1 MYCVLR
7 LCFIVNELGCSWFS
21 FVGEPIV
28 KVSVGPKVGTVEINI
43 NSITKMF
50 ESIIL
55 NKLKESVYPI
65 KKKITIPLY
74 KKD

>member
-1 MYCVLR
+1 M
-7 LCFIVNELGCSWFS
+7 
-21 FVGEPIV
+21 
-28 KVSVGPKVGTVEINI
+28 SVGPKVGTVEINL

-50 ESIIL
+50 ESIII